1 LTDPSFNF
9 KHQETMNTQTLP
21 IFMTMPGTG
30 KVFNALG
37 DEVTVML
44 SGEQTGGAF
53 TMVQVVTPPGGGPP
67 PHCHANEDEWFFV
80 QEGRIELWS
89 GGVWTEVS
97 AGTAI
102 FLPRGVPHTYRN
114 CGDKPLRILVHA
126 APAGF
131 EIFFERMA
139 EACAAPGGPD
149 MQKIGEIA
157 ASHGI
162 QFLPPQ

>member
-1 LTDPSFNF
+1 
-9 KHQETMNTQTLP
+9 
-21 IFMTMPGTG
+21 MTVPGSG
-30 KVFNALG
+30 KILKALG
-37 DEVTVML
+37 DEVTVLL

-67 PHCHANEDEWFFV
+67 PHCHAKEDEWFFV
-80 QEGRIELWS
+80 QEGRIELWRA
-89 GGVWTEVS
+89 GEWTEVP

-114 CGDKPLRILVHA
+114 CGDTPLRILVHA

-139 EACAAPGGPD
+139 GACAAPGGPD
-149 MQKIGEIA
+149 MQGIGEIA
-157 ASHGI
+157 ARHGI
-162 QFLPPQ
+162 QFLPPG